1 MYRSL
6 KSFYFSRRKNYS
18 LSEDFIID
26 EFVFGDE
33 KISFKLLTNSDDIGI
48 EELVV
53 LDEELHE
60 LFNGKEVE
68 FSVQTFSNAEYP
80 YEYFYYINYDEF
92 VNETQ
97 RLLKNHGFS
106 LTNNDR
112 INFLEDYIEIF
123 ISNSIYRF
131 KLVSNSFVNDLKDF
145 ISKKFTENV
154 EIFMLN
160 SLDIHEEKSAVKFE
174 DKLENKLK
182 EIQKENEIKVEKAKI
197 NKEVIEENKE

>member
-182 EIQKENEIKVEKAKI
+182 EIQKENEIKGVFVSW
-197 NKEVIEENKE
+197 N

>member
-160 SLDIHEEKSAVKFE
+160 SLDIHEEKSVVKFE
-174 DKLENKLK
+174 DKLENK
-182 EIQKENEIKVEKAKI
+182 
-197 NKEVIEENKE
+197 

>member
-48 EELVV
+48 EELMV

-197 NKEVIEENKE
+197 NKEVIEENK